1 MNSKTL
7 YQKCT
12 SEIVHPQQELKS
24 ISVLVPL
31 QAIEH
36 NLSEIAFSV
45 KGSTTIVTEGK
56 FWKKVLYINGN
67 ETITV
72 SEEIGD
78 AYPKDPIITIWASDN
93 TISKVI
99 EGIK

>member
-1 MNSKTL
+1 M
-7 YQKCT
+7 Y
-12 SEIVHPQQELKS
+12 PQEKPVSHVSLLH
-24 ISVLVPL
+24 V
-31 QAIEH
+31 
-36 NLSEIAFSV
+36 
-45 KGSTTIVTEGK
+45 
-56 FWKKVLYINGN
+56 KVLYINGN

-78 AYPKDPIITIWASDN
+78 AYPKDPIITICASDN

>member
-1 MNSKTL
+1 M
-7 YQKCT
+7 
-12 SEIVHPQQELKS
+12 HPRLELKS
-24 ISVLVPL
+24 IPVLVPL

-36 NLSEIAFSV
+36 NLSEIGFSV
-45 KGSTTIVTEGK
+45 KGSTTIVTGGK

-78 AYPKDPIITIWASDN
+78 AYPKDPIITICASDN

>member
-1 MNSKTL
+1 MSRTIRPLFIPEMHFRNSAST
-7 YQKCT
+7 T
-12 SEIVHPQQELKS
+12 
-24 ISVLVPL
+24 
-31 QAIEH
+31 AIEH
-36 NLSEIAFSV
+36 NLSEIGFSV

-78 AYPKDPIITIWASDN
+78 AYPKDPIITI
-93 TISKVI
+93 
-99 EGIK
+99 